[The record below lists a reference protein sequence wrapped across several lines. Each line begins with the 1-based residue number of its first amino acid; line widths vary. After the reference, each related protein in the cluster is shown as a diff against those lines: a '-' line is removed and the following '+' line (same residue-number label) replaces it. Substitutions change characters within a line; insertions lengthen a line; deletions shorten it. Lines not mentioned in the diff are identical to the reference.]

1 MGERRK
7 EDGKG
12 RICSGRIEGN
22 SWIVRYVVGDDIG
35 SAIVRG
41 IYRETYLGMWRR
53 RRGYVDGMR
62 IGPLAVVE

>member
-12 RICSGRIEGN
+12 RICNGRIDGN
-22 SWIVRYVVGDDIG
+22 SWTVRYVVGDDNG

-41 IYRETYLGMWRR
+41 IEREMYLGKWR

-62 IGPLAVVE
+62 IEALVVVA